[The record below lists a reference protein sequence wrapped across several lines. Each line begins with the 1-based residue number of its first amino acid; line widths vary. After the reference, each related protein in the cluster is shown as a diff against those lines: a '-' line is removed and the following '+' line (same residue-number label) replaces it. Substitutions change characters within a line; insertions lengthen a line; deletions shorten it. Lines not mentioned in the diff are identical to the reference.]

1 LSLPGEIVEITLRS
15 LYISLSA
22 ALLASLWS
30 IPITIYASYRGGRA
44 SKAYI
49 SVMNTLM
56 GFPTVLIGLLLYIIF
71 SRSGPLGILRLL
83 YTPEAMI
90 IGQAVLVTP
99 LISSMVY
106 EVVSKERWELVEMAR
121 SFGARGREVI
131 ELLVEENREGIIGS
145 IVIGFQRAVGE
156 LGIALMLGG
165 NIAGYTRV
173 FTTAIALEIHRG
185 RFDLAINLGII
196 LLLIDL
202 LLVAII
208 RLLGW
213 RR

>member
-121 SFGARGREVI
+121 S
-131 ELLVEENREGIIGS
+131 
-145 IVIGFQRAVGE
+145 
-156 LGIALMLGG
+156 GG

>member
-1 LSLPGEIVEITLRS
+1 MSLPGEVVEITIRS
-15 LYISLSA
+15 LYVSLTAS
-22 ALLASLWS
+22 LLASTWS
-30 IPITIYASYRGGRA
+30 IPSTIYAVYKGGKLSRG
-44 SKAYI
+44 YI
-49 SVMNTLM
+49 SLMNTLM
-56 GFPTVLIGLLLYIIF
+56 GFPTVLIGLLLYILF

-99 LISSMVY
+99 LISSMIY
-106 EVVSKERWELVEMAR
+106 EVVSKERGELIEMAKT
-121 SFGARGREVI
+121 FGAGGREVV

-173 FTTAIALEIHRG
+173 FTTAIALEIHKG
-185 RFDLAINLGII
+185 RFDLAISLGLI

-202 LLVAII
+202 VLVAII